1 MHIFFVFL
9 KVELNIVIYCR
20 VDGGVSKNDFIL
32 QLLADLTGLEVERA
46 SSTEISILGII
57 FLTGLQCGM

>member
-1 MHIFFVFL
+1 MNI
-9 KVELNIVIYCR
+9 KYINIVICCR